1 IISTNRNSEGF
12 ELTVGTSIDISGKSK
27 GEVFVGYLKQEYES
41 SDLENI
47 QSPTFGANILW
58 NVTQLTSLIVG
69 VTRSVEETVIS
80 GSSGYLGTGYEVII
94 EHELL
99 RSFIARAGFSF
110 NTNDYQGGTNVVRKD
125 DIGLVK
131 IETKYLI
138 NRNLSLRLGYQ
149 YERRDSNLVNQD

>member
-1 IISTNRNSEGF
+1 YYDGKTRSGTIINNNGRDRKIYDGSVRLSYEFVPNYQIFINNNYNIRRYDHIISTNRNSEGF

-69 VTRSVEETVIS
+69 VTRSVEET
-80 GSSGYLGTGYEVII
+80 
-94 EHELL
+94 
-99 RSFIARAGFSF
+99 
-110 NTNDYQGGTNVVRKD
+110 
-125 DIGLVK
+125 
-131 IETKYLI
+131 
-138 NRNLSLRLGYQ
+138 
-149 YERRDSNLVNQD
+149 